1 MHSNKDNFDDILNS
15 FVIDVEQT
23 YQQEV
28 TEPEVQ
34 AIDSEEY
41 ITSFQTHIDEASEQS
56 ILETQANQETQETKK
71 PLPKKHS
78 KVVTG
83 IFFMVRYVTTSS
95 IIFVILLVTS
105 NYSAYFSLIHSYV
118 FSDSM
123 ERNKESI
130 ISSVEAGSIS
140 LSDKEYEQKAQE
152 LDTKGRDQ
160 HSIKQLL
167 AKSNQENVSLD
178 IDITPYENRI
188 VIPKIWKNIPL
199 LDVKQQTVSGPS
211 ELEDIFMK
219 DLEKWVI
226 RYPGSAKPGDIG
238 NTFIFGHS
246 SNFPW
251 AAWDYNDVFALLN
264 ELNPWDKIIVY
275 YKQKKYIYEV
285 GEKTV
290 IKPGDISILKKEN
303 DNSGLSLMTCWPVG
317 TTLDRL
323 IVSASLVSQE

>member
-15 FVIDVEQT
+15 FVIDVQKNFAEK
-23 YQQEV
+23 V
-28 TEPEVQ
+28 PENEWLEKKDDFLASFLPQFGEALKENV
-34 AIDSEEY
+34 SELDMP
-41 ITSFQTHIDEASEQS
+41 QVV
-56 ILETQANQETQETKK
+56 LKK
-71 PLPKKHS
+71 DNKNPQKSS

-83 IFFMVRYVTTSS
+83 IFFMIRYITTSS
-95 IIFVILLVTS
+95 VIFVILLVTS
-105 NYSAYFSLIHSYV
+105 NYSAYLSLIHSYI

-123 ERNKESI
+123 EKNKESI
-130 ISSVEAGSIS
+130 ISSVEAWSIS
-140 LSDKEYEQKAQE
+140 LSDKEYEKKAQE

-167 AKSNQENVSLD
+167 AKSNQEEVGLA

-188 VIPKIWKNIPL
+188 VIPKIGRNIPL

-226 RYPGSAKPGDIG
+226 RYPGSAKPWDTG

-251 AAWDYNDVFALLN
+251 LPGDYNDVFALLN
-264 ELNPWDKIIVY
+264 ELDAGDKIIVY
-275 YKQKKYIYEV
+275 YKQKKYTYEV
-285 GEKTV
+285 GEKNV
-290 IKPGDISILKKEN
+290 IKPWDISILKKGNE
-303 DNSGLSLMTCWPVG
+303 NSGLSLMTCWPVG
-317 TTLDRL
+317 TTLNRL
-323 IVSASLVSQE
+323 IVSASLISQE